1 MAVGGSFSL
10 VTSYF
15 NSMKLNCRE
24 FLQKRFDFLILLLS
38 LKLLQKGSISRLK
51 GKEKML
57 LQIKFKSCT
66 EGERRIGLMRTVC
79 TRMRHSFT
87 SAHIADLRTN
97 PLGKELVDWD
107 TVPIVKPGWPQIQK
121 FGQNQWKH
129 SMRTS

>member
-1 MAVGGSFSL
+1 MYTTETGRRCTSGLDL
-10 VTSYF
+10 VF
-15 NSMKLNCRE
+15 C
-24 FLQKRFDFLILLLS
+24 
-38 LKLLQKGSISRLK
+38 SISRLK